1 MMTGVALAL
10 GSAVAHAIWNI
21 LSKHIASRG
30 LTALWGFSCVGIV
43 LALPV
48 AGVVVARHG
57 MSVLTWEVVVISA
70 ASIVLHTAY
79 LIGLQYSYKHCDVSA
94 TYPISRGLAP
104 AIVAV
109 GAVVVLGQVP
119 TTWQMVGLTLMAC
132 AVAALY
138 LDGRGG
144 EGPSAARA
152 LASGAFVAV
161 TIATYTVFDGW
172 AVVARGV
179 EPVLLYT
186 VGGFLQFLTV
196 TAMMG
201 RRLPEGMRFLW
212 CHKRRLAAMAVLV
225 PGSYMLALYATLYV
239 DLSVVT
245 AVRSSSLVWTV
256 VLAAWFLRERV
267 GRWRLIATG
276 SALASLLIIT
286 LPAS

>member
-1 MMTGVALAL
+1 MTGVALAL

-21 LSKHIASRG
+21 LSKHMATKG
-30 LTALWGFSCVGIV
+30 LIALWAFSTVGIV
-43 LALPV
+43 LALPI
-48 AGVVVARHG
+48 AGFLVARSG
-57 MSVLTWEVVVISA
+57 LSILTWEVVAISV
-70 ASIVLHTAY
+70 ASIILHTFY

-109 GAVVVLGQVP
+109 GAVAVLGQVP
-119 TTWQMVGLTLMAC
+119 TTWQIVGLALMAC

-172 AVVARGV
+172 AIV
-179 EPVLLYT
+179 ERDVDPILLYT
-186 VGGFLQFLTV
+186 VGGFVQFLVV
-196 TAMMG
+196 TAIMG
-201 RRLPEGMRFLW
+201 RRLPEGMAFLRS
-212 CHKRRLAAMAVLV
+212 HKRRLSAMAVLV
-225 PGSYMLALYATLYV
+225 PGSYMLALYATLHV

-267 GRWRLIATG
+267 GQWRLIATG

-286 LPAS
+286 LPAT